1 MGDIEMD
8 ASAQATG
15 LGTKGMV
22 FKREAGESLED
33 LLVQRKDVG
42 GKVGAR
48 GGGKVNAD
56 LAKKVRFCTGHVVMY
71 IHRV

>member
-8 ASAQATG
+8 ASVQATG

-42 GKVGAR
+42 GKIGAR
-48 GGGKVNAD
+48 GGGGKVNAA
-56 LAKKVRFCTGHVVMY
+56 LAKKVRFYRDML
-71 IHRV
+71 